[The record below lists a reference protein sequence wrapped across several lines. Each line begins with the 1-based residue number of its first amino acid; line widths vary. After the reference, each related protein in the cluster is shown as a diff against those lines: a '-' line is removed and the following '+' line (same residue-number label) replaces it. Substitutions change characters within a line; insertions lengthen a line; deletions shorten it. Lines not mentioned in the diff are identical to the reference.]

1 MAAEISPISEI
12 TDGNQDLHAE
22 MHEALR
28 ILREIEVVL
37 SRFRPLLDQV
47 ITSPLATRRAMR
59 RAGRDAI
66 P

>member
-28 ILREIEVVL
+28 ILLRLEAVL
-37 SRFRPLLDQV
+37 VQFEPLLSQFA
-47 ITSPLATRRAMR
+47 TSPMAARRAMR
-59 RAGRDAI
+59 RAGRGDGG
-66 P
+66 